1 MKVGEIVTINYKKY
15 RVISDL
21 SGDGLTIE
29 PYEDKID
36 KQVED
41 IYIYPQ
47 PEAIKEVTMEQKL
60 EKRLDKIEEKLDNI
74 ISITKMIYK
83 YI

>member
-15 RVISDL
+15 KIVSNS
-21 SGDGLTIE
+21 SGYGLTIE
-29 PYEDKID
+29 PYEDRID
-36 KQVED
+36 RQVED
-41 IYIYPQ
+41 VSPQ
-47 PEAIKEVTMEQKL
+47 PEFNQEEKMEQKL
-60 EKRLDKIEEKLDNI
+60 EKRLDKIEEKLNNI

>member
-15 RVISDL
+15 RVISDS
-21 SGDGLTIE
+21 SGNGLTIE
-29 PYEDKID
+29 PYEDKAD

-41 IYIYPQ
+41 VFPQ
-47 PEAIKEVTMEQKL
+47 PEAIKEATMEQKL
-60 EKRLDKIEEKLDNI
+60 EKRLYKIEEKLDNL

>member
-15 RVISDL
+15 RVISD
-21 SGDGLTIE
+21 SSSDGLTIE
-29 PYEDKID
+29 PYENKID
-36 KQVED
+36 KQVEE
-41 IYIYPQ
+41 IFPQ
-47 PEAIKEVTMEQKL
+47 LEDIKEITMEQKL

>member
-15 RVISDL
+15 RVVSDS

-29 PYEDKID
+29 PYKDTTD
-36 KQVED
+36 KQVEE
-41 IYIYPQ
+41 IYPQ
-47 PEAIKEVTMEQKL
+47 PEAIKDVTMEQKL
-60 EKRLDKIEEKLDNI
+60 EKRLNKIEEKLDNL

>member
-15 RVISDL
+15 RVISDS

-36 KQVED
+36 KQVEE
-41 IYIYPQ
+41 IHPQ
-47 PEAIKEVTMEQKL
+47 PEAIKEITMEQKL
-60 EKRLDKIEEKLDNI
+60 EKRLDKIEEKLDNL

>member
-1 MKVGEIVTINYKKY
+1 MIIMKVGEIVTINYKKY
-15 RVISDL
+15 RVISDS
-21 SGDGLTIE
+21 SGDGLIIE
-29 PYEDKID
+29 PYEDKVD

-41 IYIYPQ
+41 AFPQ

-74 ISITKMIYK
+74 IK
-83 YI
+83 YY

>member
-15 RVISDL
+15 KVVSNS

-41 IYIYPQ
+41 IFPQ
-47 PEAIKEVTMEQKL
+47 PESIKEVTMEQKL

>member
-15 RVISDL
+15 RVISDS
-21 SGDGLTIE
+21 SGDELTIE
-29 PYEDKID
+29 PYKDKID

-41 IYIYPQ
+41 IYPQ

-60 EKRLDKIEEKLDNI
+60 EKRLDKIEEKLDNL

>member
-15 RVISDL
+15 RVISDS

-29 PYEDKID
+29 P
-36 KQVED
+36 VEEEKVEEFF
-41 IYIYPQ
+41 PQ
-47 PEAIKEVTMEQKL
+47 PEPI
-60 EKRLDKIEEKLDNI
+60 EKRLEEKIDNI
-74 ISITKMIYK
+74 ASIVKMIYK

>member
-15 RVISDL
+15 RVISDS

-36 KQVED
+36 KVED
-41 IYIYPQ
+41 VFPQ
-47 PEAIKEVTMEQKL
+47 LEAIKEVTMERKL

>member
-15 RVISDL
+15 RVVSDS

-29 PYEDKID
+29 PYEDKVD

-41 IYIYPQ
+41 VFPQ
-47 PEAIKEVTMEQKL
+47 PEAIKKVNMEQ
-60 EKRLDKIEEKLDNI
+60 N
-74 ISITKMIYK
+74 
-83 YI
+83 

>member
-15 RVISDL
+15 RVISDS

-36 KQVED
+36 KVED
-41 IYIYPQ
+41 IFPQ

-60 EKRLDKIEEKLDNI
+60 EKRLDKIEEKLDNL

>member
-15 RVISDL
+15 RVISNS

-29 PYEDKID
+29 PYENKTDKH
-36 KQVED
+36 VED
-41 IYIYPQ
+41 IYPQ

-60 EKRLDKIEEKLDNI
+60 EKRLDKIEEKLDNL

>member
-15 RVISDL
+15 KVVSNS

-41 IYIYPQ
+41 VFPQ

-60 EKRLDKIEEKLDNI
+60 EKRLDKIEEKLDNL

>member
-15 RVISDL
+15 RVVSNS

-41 IYIYPQ
+41 VFPQ
-47 PEAIKEVTMEQKL
+47 SEAIKEVTMEQKL
-60 EKRLDKIEEKLDNI
+60 EKRLDKIEEKLDNL

>member
-15 RVISDL
+15 KVVSN
-21 SGDGLTIE
+21 SSEDGLTIE
-29 PYEDKID
+29 PYEDNID

-41 IYIYPQ
+41 LPPQ
-47 PEAIKEVTMEQKL
+47 PETIEQ
-60 EKRLDKIEEKLDNI
+60 RLDKIEEKLDKL

>member
-1 MKVGEIVTINYKKY
+1 MRVGEIVTINCKKY
-15 RVISDL
+15 KVVSNL

-29 PYEDKID
+29 PYEDKTD
-36 KQVED
+36 EQVED
-41 IYIYPQ
+41 INPQ
-47 PEAIKEVTMEQKL
+47 PESIQDETMERKL
-60 EKRLDKIEEKLDNI
+60 EKRLDKIDEKLDNL